1 MPGPSRLQTR
11 RRRPLMTAVALALF
25 ISLAATASAIAASNG
40 VKVATTKKKITI
52 TGTAATVPESV
63 QVNFD
68 PRKCAA
74 SYAKETKRGGVAFTD
89 FQIHGAGH
97 FTFKIKLPVPTP
109 SGDKAGHYA
118 CTYLLEIVDNG
129 TNVKPVASASAK
141 Y

>member
-1 MPGPSRLQTR
+1 MPGPSCLQTR
-11 RRRPLMTAVALALF
+11 RRRPLVTAAGLALL
-25 ISLAATASAIAASNG
+25 ISLAVTASAIAASNS

-52 TGTAATVPESV
+52 TGIAATAPESV

-68 PRKCAA
+68 PHKCAA
-74 SYAKETKRGGVAFTD
+74 SYSRETKRSKVAFTD
-89 FQIHGAGH
+89 FQVHTVGH
-97 FTFKIKLPVPTP
+97 FTFRIKLPVPAP

-129 TNVKPVASASAK
+129 TNVKPVASASSK